1 MSQRR
6 SFPPCHTVAVLL
18 TVAVILALGVLLA
31 WDIRLA
37 ARWAAEDNVIEWTQV
52 GLFAGAFALGAR
64 GLTRLPVAGR
74 GAAMDLL
81 LTFFFGVLLIGEL
94 DLDYRLFGVH
104 VVGTRFFTK
113 PAVWLPYKILAAL
126 IIGGVYLAVGAFAFR
141 HRRDV
146 WQETRRLTTESWGQL
161 FLAGAAIFG
170 FAQLF
175 ERQLNH
181 WFLLPRNFF
190 EESLELIA
198 AIYFLLAMIE
208 RSRSTREPPG

>member
-1 MSQRR
+1 VSQRR
-6 SFPPCHTVAVLL
+6 SFPPCHALAVLL
-18 TVAVILALGVLLA
+18 TVAAVLALGVLLA

-37 ARWAAEDNVIEWTQV
+37 ARWVAEDNIIEWIQV
-52 GLFAGAFALGAR
+52 GLLAGAFALGAR
-64 GLTRLPVAGR
+64 GLTRLPAAGR
-74 GAAMDLL
+74 GAATDLL
-81 LTFFFGVLLIGEL
+81 LTFLFGVLLIGEL

-104 VVGTRFFTK
+104 VLATRFFMK

-126 IIGGVYLAVGAFAFR
+126 IIGGTYLAVGIYAFR
-141 HRRDV
+141 HRKDF
-146 WQETRRLTTESWGQL
+146 WQEARRLTTEPWGQL